1 MCKAKNYMTHY
12 INDFTGYK
20 LKIDSKK
27 LNSGKYQVRFQT
39 QGNTSKERYGY
50 ILANEGSTLK
60 EVVTQIRGELN
71 KLAQSDLYFHAH
83 LYSLGKAKQPS
94 NVFIFEH

>member
-1 MCKAKNYMTHY
+1 MTHY
-12 INDFTGYK
+12 IDNILGYK

-39 QGNTSKERYGY
+39 QIDKGREKYGY

-60 EVVTQIRGELN
+60 EVVEQIRNELQ
-71 KLAQSDLYFHAH
+71 KMTRSDLYFHAH